1 MKLKNYF
8 LGLSVAVMGLLTSC
22 DQDNEGPVYGGTT
35 MGVTFA
41 INAQSVSFPATGY
54 EGFDVEV
61 IRAVSDEAATVP
73 LNASMADGSAVPSE
87 IQVPANV
94 NFEAGEFTATVH
106 VTVGDITPGENYR
119 LVLSLG
125 EETAPVDAIL
135 QKTITIYRDYT
146 YSSIGTGTFD
156 SEFFGYDDDNDGTVD
171 RPQTFPV
178 EVMQADQN
186 PSLYKAIAVYEE
198 GYDIVFQVGAD
209 GRTVSVARQ
218 AALSDLNGYGTTYVA
233 GTGTLE
239 DGVITTVLEFTVS
252 AGSFGTAREMLHLPT
267 TSAE

>member
-146 YSSIGTGTFD
+146 YSSIGTGTYT
-156 SEFFGYDDDNDGTVD
+156 STFFTLEDGS
-171 RPQTFPV
+171 PQSFPV

-209 GRTVSVARQ
+209 GRTVLVARQ
-218 AALSDLNGYGTTYVA
+218 AACSDINGYGTAYVA
-233 GTGTLE
+233 GNGTLE
-239 DGVITTVLEFTVS
+239 NGVITVTLEFSVS
-252 AGSFGTAREMLHLPT
+252 AGSFTPPAIETLQLPT
-267 TSAE
+267 AGVE

>member
-22 DQDNEGPVYGGTT
+22 NQDNEGPVYEGAT

-41 INAQSVSFPATGY
+41 INSQSVSFPATGY

-61 IRAVSDEAATVP
+61 IRAVSDEAATIP
-73 LNASMADGSAVPSE
+73 LNASMSDGSVVPSE

-106 VTVGDITPGENYR
+106 ITVGDITPGENYR

-125 EETAPVDAIL
+125 EETAPVDAVL

-156 SEFFGYDDDNDGTVD
+156 SYFFGYDANT
-171 RPQTFPV
+171 PQSFPV

-186 PSLYKAIAVYEE
+186 SSLYKAIAVYEE

-218 AALSDLNGYGTTYVA
+218 AALSDLNGYGTVYVA

-252 AGSFGTAREMLHLPT
+252 AGSFGTAKEILHLPT
-267 TSAE
+267 ASAE